1 MNGTIQVHPLGITV
15 GLLIGVSIVIILVW
29 MLKPKEFGKREVRE
43 AEMMMEVSEFGKILV
58 PTLGTM
64 FSERMVA
71 LASKIAKA
79 DLSKVY
85 ALFIVEVPMTLPADV
100 PMPEIDVQGVVSL
113 NRAKVIGK
121 KFGVE
126 IEGAIERS
134 RFAGKSIVDFAN
146 NKDVDLIVLSTSVNE
161 RFGELSMGR
170 TVDYVFRNARCDV
183 IVEKPAVYL
192 K

>member
-1 MNGTIQVHPLGITV
+1 MGIIIGAVIGTIISVV
-15 GLLIGVSIVIILVW
+15 LVW
-29 MLKPKEFGKREVRE
+29 MLKPGAYGKREVRQ
-43 AEMMMEVSEFGKILV
+43 AERTMEVAEFGRILV

-71 LASKIAKA
+71 LASKIAKT

-85 ALFIVEVPMTLPADV
+85 ALFIIEVPMIMPADV
-100 PMPEIDVQGVVSL
+100 PMPEIDQEGVSVL

-126 IEGAIERS
+126 IEGRVERS
-134 RFAGKSIVDFAN
+134 RFAGKTIVDFAN
-146 NKDVDLIVLSTSVNE
+146 NKDVDLIVLSTSTKE
-161 RFGELSMGR
+161 RFGELSLGR

>member
-1 MNGTIQVHPLGITV
+1 MGEVLQLHPLGIII
-15 GLLIGVSIVIILVW
+15 GLLIGACIITILVW
-29 MLKPKEFGKREVRE
+29 MLKPREFGKREVRE

-71 LASKIAKA
+71 LASKIAKT
-79 DLSKVY
+79 DLSRVY
-85 ALFIVEVPMTLPADV
+85 ALFIVEVPMTFPADV
-100 PMPEIDVQGVVSL
+100 PMPEIDQQGIVAL
-113 NRAKVIGK
+113 NRAKVMGK
-121 KFGVE
+121 KFGIE
-126 IEGAIERS
+126 IEGAVERS
-134 RFAGKSIVDFAN
+134 RFAGKTIVDFAD
-146 NKDVDLIVLSTSVNE
+146 NKDVDLIVLSTSVKE

>member
-1 MNGTIQVHPLGITV
+1 MLQLHPLGIII
-15 GLLIGVSIVIILVW
+15 GLLIGTCIVLILFW

-71 LASKIAKA
+71 LASKIAKT
-79 DLSKVY
+79 DLSKVF

-100 PMPEIDVQGVVSL
+100 PMPEIDVQGAAAL

-146 NKDVDLIVLSTSVNE
+146 NKDVDLIVLSTSVKE

-170 TVDYVFRNARCDV
+170 TVDYVFKNARCDV